1 MNIYSDSF
9 QMALKYLK
17 NTKANI
23 NNILIMTGDFNI
35 RNNIWNLL
43 FSYCLVHSDT
53 LTDIA
58 DSLNICLSKATNKAP
73 IRYVDNLNKSNLVIN
88 LIFL

>member
-1 MNIYSDSF
+1 
-9 QMALKYLK
+9 
-17 NTKANI
+17 
-23 NNILIMTGDFNI
+23 MTGDFNI

-43 FSYCLVHSDT
+43 FSYYLVHSDT
-53 LTDIA
+53 FTDIA
-58 DSLNICLSKATNKAP
+58 DSSNICLSKATNKAP

>member
-1 MNIYSDSF
+1 MNVYSDSF

-17 NTKANI
+17 DTEANI
-23 NNILIMTGDFNI
+23 NNIFIMIGNFNI
-35 RNNIWNLL
+35 RNSFWDSL
-43 FSYCLVHSDT
+43 FPNHSVYGNM

-58 DSLNICLSKATNKAP
+58 DSLSLCISSATIQVL
-73 IRYVDNLNKSNLVIN
+73 IRYVDNPNNLDSVIN

>member
-1 MNIYSDSF
+1 MNIYSDSS

-23 NNILIMTGDFNI
+23 NNALIMTGDFNI
-35 RNNIWNLL
+35 RNNIWDSL
-43 FSYCLVHSDT
+43 FPHYSVYNDT

-58 DSLNICLSKATNKAP
+58 DSLNICLSKATNQVST
-73 IRYVDNLNKSNLVIN
+73 RYTDKSNVLNSVIN
-88 LIFL
+88 LMFL